1 MLIVFFLLLLCVKH
15 HLKTGIIKENNHRD
29 ISKGVCVNK
38 TLKSGIIYIM
48 NGHKDLLRHGAA
60 VDLSM

>member
-1 MLIVFFLLLLCVKH
+1 MKH